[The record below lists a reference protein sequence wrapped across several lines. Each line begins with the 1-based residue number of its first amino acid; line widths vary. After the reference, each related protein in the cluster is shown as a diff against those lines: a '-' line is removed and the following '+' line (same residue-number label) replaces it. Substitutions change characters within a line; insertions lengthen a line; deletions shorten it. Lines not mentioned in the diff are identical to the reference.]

1 MAKKIKIDIEVN
13 GKMQKAT
20 VSTKKLKA
28 ALDGVDAAQ
37 EKVGKSARTA
47 DRNIKGVAQ
56 TSANSTKNFS
66 KMSQGIGGVVV
77 PAYAALAANV
87 FAVTAAFSAFRNA
100 AQLEQLESSLVRVGA
115 VGGQNLLAV
124 ADSLR
129 DITNSAISTDE
140 ALRATAQ
147 GAAQGFSTSQLQDLT
162 TVAKGASIALGRE
175 LGDALDRLIRGT
187 AKLEPE
193 ILDELGIIVRLDQ
206 ATEDYAISLNKTAD
220 SLTQFERQQA
230 FANAV
235 TTQGLKKF
243 GDIAK
248 IAKANPYDKLAATF
262 MDLKKDVFDG
272 LNAVLGPFIGFLSE
286 SPTAL
291 VGIVSLLGATI
302 VNQLTPALSDMA
314 AASAASFS
322 VLSKEASDAAKKV
335 QTQYGKAA
343 KKLKDI
349 DIAPKGFKELLPS
362 IKAGTAGLKDFEK
375 AERSLNASQRGRI
388 AGITKLEE
396 AGKGLRGSQKAAH
409 ELLLQEKRNELALIE
424 SQQQALLRLKA
435 IEETGTGKS
444 TIGGSATAAKNA
456 GARSKQAG
464 IASNA
469 FSTLG
474 TVGILGGFGLA
485 KDTFKDMSKAADEA
499 GDSLEK
505 FKGKGRA
512 AGTAAKLLGTNL
524 LRMVPYLGL
533 IMLAAELAGAALK
546 KIFPDFFKGKSE
558 VEKAAEEVQDNLS
571 NISDAAFELQMAVLD
586 TSDAFEKQFIIMK
599 GTTGLVVSAGQAFS
613 DLARKMSSIKA
624 DKIAELRE
632 EAKKLRQEVRE
643 GQGKLANFLFEYF
656 AIGQSPNAIKKELQA
671 KVNEIADAIETP
683 ASIESAFAMDVAK
696 GAQFELIAAG
706 INKQSA
712 GMKELDKIIESIGRK
727 KIITVQELA
736 GFKKQ
741 IDEVTKGEL
750 AFQAS
755 IESLPGAFAEVEKAM
770 GGLVR
775 KTQTVYTPIIA
786 SLKTAT
792 NELDNIFSD
801 ANMKR
806 AGEGGMKLMDAIQ
819 NQAGP
824 LAKSLISNEDLVNIT
839 MSMKPGS
846 GIEEINEAIKALVTG
861 KVQKLAAEF
870 DAADKAARNTKIE
883 VAKLKEELKPLSAA
897 SKTSVGFLDLELEKR
912 LDINKVQRLSLEAQ
926 RDALDE
932 NSKLEEVIDKRK
944 SLANEINVLEA
955 EELNI
960 KDTVIQ
966 KATTLLAVKKQELDI
981 QNRLTSAIQKQ
992 QDLQR
997 QIVESGNVR
1006 ELRVERESYGSDQGF
1021 EFLDRGRFEMGQK
1034 IRDEERKLADL
1045 TSQNQIDIN
1054 SQKKAMIKAEYA
1066 LLRAQ
1071 LQNQI
1076 SISRTKATTIAADE
1090 NATEPQK
1097 LAGATLLE
1105 EAKKLETLL
1114 PTLLAAETTAVAN
1127 VGLATE
1133 AKIAGISA
1141 VISELNSSK
1150 SDLSDVSF
1158 LVDGVQD
1165 RLETGLADAF
1175 VSIVDGTKSAKAAFA
1190 DMAKSILKY
1199 IIEMTIKMLIF
1210 RAISGLFGSP
1220 SGGIPTNVTN
1230 AGGGLTSAVD
1240 PASFN
1245 IPAFSGSGRTGG
1257 VFSQGRKMPG
1267 YSAGG
1272 IARGSQ
1278 AGYPAMLHGTE
1289 AVVPLPNGRSIPV
1302 QMSGAAQENNVT
1314 VNVAV
1319 DNQGSS
1325 TTSTQS
1331 EGDAGNFGKAI
1342 AQVVQAE
1349 IQKQK
1354 RAGGMLSP
1362 YGV

>member
-20 VSTKKLKA
+20 VSTKKLRT

-37 EKVGKSARTA
+37 GRVGKSARTA

-291 VGIVSLLGATI
+291 LGIVSLLGATI

-314 AASAASFS
+314 ASSAASFS

-424 SQQQALLRLKA
+424 SQQEALLRLKA
-435 IEETGTGKS
+435 IESSGTGKS
-444 TIGGSATAAKNA
+444 AIGGSATAAKNA

-464 IASNA
+464 IAANA
-469 FSTLG
+469 FNTLG

-499 GDSLEK
+499 GGSLEK

-524 LRMVPYLGL
+524 FRMVPYLGL
-533 IMLAAELAGAALK
+533 VMLGAQFAGAALR

-558 VEKAAEEVQDNLS
+558 FEKAAKEVQENLS
-571 NISDAAFELQMAVLD
+571 NISDASFELQMAILD
-586 TSDAFEKQFIIMK
+586 TNDAFEKQFILMK
-599 GTTGLVVSAGQAFS
+599 GTTGIVSSAGQAFA
-613 DLARKMSSIKA
+613 DLARKVSSIKA
-624 DKIAELRE
+624 NKISELRE
-632 EAKKLRQEVRE
+632 EAKELRKEARE
-643 GQGKLANFLFEYF
+643 GQGKIANFLFTYF
-656 AIGQSPNAIKKELQA
+656 GIGQSPNAIRKAAQA

-683 ASIESAFAMDVAK
+683 ASIDNVFALDVA
-696 GAQFELIAAG
+696 AAARMELIAAG
-706 INKQSA
+706 VSKQSA
-712 GMKELDKIIESIGRK
+712 GLKELDKIIESIGK
-727 KIITVQELA
+727 KKTITVQELA

-755 IESLPGAFAEVEKAM
+755 IKSLPGAFAEVEKAM
-770 GGLVR
+770 GGLIK

-786 SLKTAT
+786 GLKTTA
-792 NELDNIFSD
+792 NEINNIFSD
-801 ANMKR
+801 NNMSR
-806 AGEGGMKLMDAIQ
+806 AAAGGMNLGDAVL
-819 NQAGP
+819 NEAGP
-824 LAKSLISNEDLVNIT
+824 LAKSLITEKELQVLKDSKASLNA
-839 MSMKPGS
+839 
-846 GIEEINEAIKALVTG
+846 INDAIKAIVTLRLT
-861 KVQKLAAEF
+861 KLQTDFAE
-870 DAADKAARNTKIE
+870 ADKAVRDTKDNVAR
-883 VAKLKEELKPLSAA
+883 LKEELKPLSAA
-897 SKTSVGFLDLELEKR
+897 SKTSLGFLELEMQKR
-912 LDINKVQRLSLEAQ
+912 LEINKVQRASLEAQ
-926 RDALDE
+926 RDAFDAE
-932 NSKLEEVIDKRK
+932 SKLPEVLKKRK
-944 SLANEINVLEA
+944 SLTNQIGVLEKEA
-955 EELNI
+955 ENI
-960 KDTVIQ
+960 KDTAIQ
-966 KATTLLAVKKQELDI
+966 KATTQLAIKKQEIDI
-981 QNRLTSAIQKQ
+981 QNRLTAAIEKQ
-992 QDLQR
+992 RDLQR
-997 QIVESGNVR
+997 QIIESGNVR
-1006 ELRVERESYGSDQGF
+1006 ELRVERESYGSDQAF

-1034 IRDEERKLADL
+1034 IRDAQRKLL
-1045 TSQNQIDIN
+1045 ELESENQTNIDN
-1054 SQKKAMIKAEYA
+1054 QKKAMIKAEYA

-1076 SISRTKATTIAADE
+1076 SISTTKAADIAALGE
-1090 NATEPQK
+1090 NATYDQIDSADTMLAEANK
-1097 LAGATLLE
+1097 LKA
-1105 EAKKLETLL
+1105 LL
-1114 PTLLAAETTAVAN
+1114 PTLQQAETSAVAN

-1141 VISELNSSK
+1141 VISELQSSK
-1150 SDLSDVSF
+1150 TDLSDINVLTDGIATSF
-1158 LVDGVQD
+1158 ESNMTSAFTSILDG
-1165 RLETGLADAF
+1165 TAKAKDAF
-1175 VSIVDGTKSAKAAFA
+1175 AN
-1190 DMAKSILKY
+1190 MAKSILQY
-1199 IIEMTIKMLIF
+1199 IIQMTVKMLIF
-1210 RAISGLFGSP
+1210 RAISGFFSARADADFLGVETTNFAT
-1220 SGGIPTNVTN
+1220 GGF
-1230 AGGGLTSAVD
+1230 A
-1240 PASFN
+1240 
-1245 IPAFSGSGRTGG
+1245 RTGG
-1257 VFSQGRKMPG
+1257 IFSEGRKMPG
-1267 YSAGG
+1267 YSTGG
-1272 IARGSQ
+1272 IAKGSQ
-1278 AGYPAMLHGTE
+1278 AGYPAILHGTE

-1302 QMSGAAQENNVT
+1302 QMSGAGQENNVT

-1325 TTSTQS
+1325 TTNTQS
-1331 EGDAGNFGKAI
+1331 DSDGAERLGLAI
-1342 AQVVQAE
+1342 SEAVKKE
-1349 IQKQK
+1349 LLNQK
-1354 RAGGMLSP
+1354 RVGGMLSP
-1362 YGV
+1362 YGVA